1 MKTIRFALP
10 LASAGLL
17 AGFAQTSARAD
28 TVYDSTPAWNGTS
41 SVKTFGP
48 LNTETYGEAVTAPND
63 GNDVLQ
69 SFTFYINNS
78 SGHSFNLQGEVYAW
92 DGAEASGPNLW
103 QGALQTVN
111 SQSGF
116 QTLMFN
122 TGGIQLTAGTQYAL
136 FASTSKGNQ
145 GQGSSTWGYESNLH
159 PIAGSSFIFENNGTD
174 TSQWTSRAWDSFSF
188 SGELA
193 FKADFSR
200 SNASA
205 APLPSA
211 FWGGSALFGLIGVD
225 ILRRRSS
232 AARRKPAL

>member
-1 MKTIRFALP
+1 MKMIRFALP

-122 TGGIQLTAGTQYAL
+122 TGGIPLTAGTQYAL
-136 FASTSKGNQ
+136 FASTSNGNQ

-159 PIAGSSFIFENNGTD
+159 PIAGSSFILKTTARIPLSGPAGLGIVSLFLAN
-174 TSQWTSRAWDSFSF
+174 SLSRPT
-188 SGELA
+188 
-193 FKADFSR
+193 
-200 SNASA
+200 SA
-205 APLPSA
+205 AA
-211 FWGGSALFGLIGVD
+211 TCRRHHFRHHFGVVQRCSG
-225 ILRRRSS
+225 
-232 AARRKPAL
+232 